1 VKGQVAM
8 QVGASSW
15 KTIHRVCDDR
25 LGLIKDQLHY
35 ASITLSFLYP
45 SIAMTILFKKKK
57 PFEKP
62 KCTSEKQGKWNTKLL
77 SVESKI
83 NLC

>member
-45 SIAMTILFKKKK
+45 SIAMTILFKKKNPLRNQSAHLK
-57 PFEKP
+57 
-62 KCTSEKQGKWNTKLL
+62 
-77 SVESKI
+77 SKGSGI
-83 NLC
+83 PNF